1 MNKVN
6 FNSLEEM
13 LDGLLD
19 TQLWYHTKGVEILN
33 HE

>member
-13 LDGLLD
+13 LDSLLG
-19 TQLWYHTKGVEILN
+19 TQLWYHTKGVKILY